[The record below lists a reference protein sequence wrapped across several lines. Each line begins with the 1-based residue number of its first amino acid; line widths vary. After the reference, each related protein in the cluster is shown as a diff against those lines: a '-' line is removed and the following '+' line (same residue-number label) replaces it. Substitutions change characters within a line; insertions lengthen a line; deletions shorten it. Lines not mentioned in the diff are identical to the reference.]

1 MAGGQE
7 RTLRRRIRSIQST
20 KKITRAMELIAA
32 SRIVK
37 AQQAIAAARPY
48 VEKMAEVVSHL
59 ADTPDGRE
67 HPLFREPD
75 SVGKAVVI
83 AIAGDRGLSG
93 AYNSS
98 VIRATERVLA
108 ERSEAGAEVSVVA
121 SGRKVINYFRYRDRQ
136 LAASF
141 TGFSE
146 RPTSADAK
154 EIADAVM
161 EPFTAGDVD
170 EITLVYT
177 NFISVGTQRV
187 VVRKLIPLDPEA
199 ANEGSDG
206 DGRSDDGD
214 GGRGDGDRDSSA
226 RGSSAGGDSAK
237 SKADYEF
244 EPDPGEILDRL
255 LPSWLQA
262 EILAALLSASASEY
276 AARQRAMKAATDN
289 ADDLIKTLSRIMN
302 RARQDAITTEIMEI
316 VGGAEAL
323 RGGEDHGSATES
335 YESAEARPA

>member
-32 SRIVK
+32 SRIVR

-48 VEKMAEVVSHL
+48 VEKMGEVVSHL
-59 ADTPDGRE
+59 ADTPDGRA
-67 HPLFREPD
+67 HPLFREPET
-75 SVGKAVVI
+75 VRKVVVI

-98 VIRATERVLA
+98 VMRAAERVIK
-108 ERSEAGAEVSVVA
+108 ERSEAGAEATVVA
-121 SGRKVINYFRYRDRQ
+121 VGRKVINYLRYRDRDM
-136 LAASF
+136 AATF

-146 RPTSADAK
+146 RPTAANAR
-154 EIADAVM
+154 EIVKAVM
-161 EPFTAGDVD
+161 EPFLAGDLD

-177 NFISVGTQRV
+177 HFVSAGTQRV
-187 VVRKLIPLDPEA
+187 QVRKLVPLDPEA
-199 ANEGSDG
+199 TKSGN
-206 DGRSDDGD
+206 DDD
-214 GGRGDGDRDSSA
+214 QSSQ
-226 RGSSAGGDSAK
+226 S
-237 SKADYEF
+237 DYEF
-244 EPDPGEILDRL
+244 EPDPAEILDRL

-276 AARQRAMKAATDN
+276 AARQRAMKAATEN
-289 ADDLIKTLSRIMN
+289 ADDLITTLSRIMN

-323 RGGEDHGSATES
+323 RGGGGHDSAKENYEPAASGS
-335 YESAEARPA
+335 P

>member
-20 KKITRAMELIAA
+20 RKITRAMELIAA
-32 SRIVK
+32 SRIVR
-37 AQQAIAAARPY
+37 AQDAIAAARPY
-48 VEKMAEVVSHL
+48 VEKMSEVVSHL

-67 HPLFREPD
+67 HPLFREPET
-75 SVGKAVVI
+75 VQNVAVI

-98 VIRATERVLA
+98 VIRATERLVK
-108 ERSEAGAEVSVVA
+108 ERSEGGTDVSIVA
-121 SGRKVINYFRYRDRQ
+121 SGRKVVNYFRFRGREP
-136 LAASF
+136 AGSF
-141 TGFSE
+141 IGFSE
-146 RPTSADAK
+146 RPSAANAK

-161 EPFTAGDVD
+161 EPFSAGELD
-170 EITLVYT
+170 EINLVYT
-177 NFISVGTQRV
+177 DFISIGTQRV
-187 VVRKLIPLDPEA
+187 VVRKLIPLDPDA
-199 ANEGSDG
+199 AKGG
-206 DGRSDDGD
+206 GSDDGD
-214 GGRGDGDRDSSA
+214 DRESS
-226 RGSSAGGDSAK
+226 SGGDDSEAN
-237 SKADYEF
+237 KADYEF

-289 ADDLIKTLSRIMN
+289 ADDLSKTLSRIMN

-323 RGGEDHGSATES
+323 RSGGDEHGSANEHF
-335 YESAEARPA
+335 ESAESRPA

>member
-7 RTLRRRIRSIQST
+7 RTLRRRVRSVQST

-48 VEKMAEVVSHL
+48 VDKMAEVVSHL
-59 ADTPDGRE
+59 ADTPEGRE

-75 SVGKAVVI
+75 DARKVAVI
-83 AIAGDRGLSG
+83 TIAGDRGLSG

-98 VIRATERVLA
+98 VIRAAERVIA
-108 ERSEAGAEVSVVA
+108 ERTAGGGDASVVA
-121 SGRKVINYFRYRDRQ
+121 VGRKVISYFRYRDRE
-136 LAASF
+136 LAAAF

-146 RPTSADAK
+146 RPTSANAK

-161 EPFTAGDVD
+161 EPFSAGELD

-177 NFISVGTQRV
+177 NFVSAGTQRV
-187 VVRKLIPLDPEA
+187 TVRKLVPLDPDA
-199 ANEGSDG
+199 ASGDGSD
-206 DGRSDDGD
+206 DEEEEST
-214 GGRGDGDRDSSA
+214 A
-226 RGSSAGGDSAK
+226 A
-237 SKADYEF
+237 YEF
-244 EPDPGEILDRL
+244 EPGPAEILDRL

-262 EILAALLSASASEY
+262 EILVALLSASASEY

-289 ADDLIKTLSRIMN
+289 ADELIKTLSRIMN

-323 RGGEDHGSATES
+323 SGGSGNHGTPTEH
-335 YESAEARPA
+335 YESTDARSA

>member
-20 KKITRAMELIAA
+20 RKITRAMELIAA

-37 AQQAIAAARPY
+37 AQEAIAAARPY
-48 VEKMAEVVSHL
+48 VEKMSEVVSHL
-59 ADTPDGRE
+59 ADTSDGRE
-67 HPLFREPD
+67 HPLFREPE
-75 SVGKAVVI
+75 SVQKVAII

-98 VIRATERVLA
+98 VIRATERLLA
-108 ERSEAGAEVSVVA
+108 ERTEAGADASVVA
-121 SGRKVINYFRYRDRQ
+121 SGRKVINYFRFRGRE
-136 LAASF
+136 LAGSF
-141 TGFSE
+141 IGFSE
-146 RPTSADAK
+146 RPTAANAK

-161 EPFTAGDVD
+161 EPFTAGELD
-170 EITLVYT
+170 EINLVYT
-177 NFISVGTQRV
+177 DFISIGTQRV
-187 VVRKLIPLDPEA
+187 VVRKLIPLDPDA
-199 ANEGSDG
+199 AKGGGSGSRDSNGPDAEGRNPSGGSD
-206 DGRSDDGD
+206 SADGD
-214 GGRGDGDRDSSA
+214 SEEA
-226 RGSSAGGDSAK
+226 
-237 SKADYEF
+237 KADYEF
-244 EPDPGEILDRL
+244 EPDPSEILDRL

-289 ADDLIKTLSRIMN
+289 ADDLVKTLSRIMN

-323 RGGEDHGSATES
+323 RGGGGDHGTANEHF
-335 YESAEARPA
+335 ESAESRPA

>member
-7 RTLRRRIRSIQST
+7 RTLRRRIRSVQST
-20 KKITRAMELIAA
+20 RKITRAMELIAA
-32 SRIVK
+32 SRIVR
-37 AQQAIAAARPY
+37 AQEAIAAARPY
-48 VEKMAEVVSHL
+48 VEKMSEVVSHL
-59 ADTPDGRE
+59 SDTPDGRE
-67 HPLFREPD
+67 HPLFREPE
-75 SVGKAVVI
+75 SVGKA
-83 AIAGDRGLSG
+83 AIITLAGDRGLSG

-98 VIRATERVLA
+98 VIRATERLIA
-108 ERSEAGAEVSVVA
+108 ERSDAGAEAVIVA
-121 SGRKVINYFRYRDRQ
+121 SGRRVINYFRFRGRE

-141 TGFSE
+141 IGFSE
-146 RPTSADAK
+146 RPNASNAK

-161 EPFTAGDVD
+161 EAFTAGELD
-170 EITLVYT
+170 EINLVYT
-177 NFISVGTQRV
+177 EFISIGTQRV
-187 VVRKLIPLDPEA
+187 VTRKLIPLDPEEA
-199 ANEGSDG
+199 RGGDSDG
-206 DGRSDDGD
+206 
-214 GGRGDGDRDSSA
+214 RDSS
-226 RGSSAGGDSAK
+226 DSDSQE

-289 ADDLIKTLSRIMN
+289 ADDLVKTLSRIMN

-323 RGGEDHGSATES
+323 RGGGEDHSAAHEHF
-335 YESAEARPA
+335 EPAPSGPA